1 MASMDFHSITQPVG
15 IMRIFAVV
23 LACLTFSLAASAGN
37 CSSSYWAWCMFT
49 WCFCCFFTLLIL
61 ILEFATVSSKVP
73 CWDDLTAGFAI
84 LAGLMCLT
92 ASIIY
97 PILTTRNI
105 CHRQVGAAVVSWVC
119 FAVFVA
125 EVVITRLR
133 PRGQTSGFLSTLPG
147 IMKMLEVLL
156 TCLIFASL
164 EKSLY
169 GHPGLNWCVAVF
181 SLCFIFAML
190 IIVLTVGQLT
200 AFCPISFDKIVVV
213 YNALAT
219 TMYIT
224 AVVIWPLYSFQ
235 VDVGTHDN
243 KAAVTTLA
251 VLNCIVYILDT
262 AYSIRTVFF
271 ARASISNSEN

>member
-1 MASMDFHSITQPVG
+1 MACVDFRSITQPVG

-23 LACLTFSLAASAGN
+23 LTCMTFSFAASAGS

-61 ILEFATVSSKVP
+61 VLEFTTVSSKVP
-73 CWDDLTAGFAI
+73 WWDDLIAGFAI

-97 PILTTRNI
+97 PILVARQK
-105 CHRQVGAAVVSWVC
+105 CHRQIGAAVVSWIC
-119 FAVFVA
+119 FGVYAA
-125 EVVITRLR
+125 EVVVTRLR
-133 PRGQTSGFLSTLPG
+133 PRGQTSGFLSTPPG
-147 IMKMLEVLL
+147 IMKMLEILI

-169 GHPGLNWCVAVF
+169 GHPELNWCVAVF

-200 AFCPISFDKIVVV
+200 TYCPISFDKIVVV
-213 YNALAT
+213 YNALAAA
-219 TMYIT
+219 MYIT
-224 AVVIWPLYSFQ
+224 ALVIWPLYSFKGNAQ
-235 VDVGTHDN
+235 PHDKN
-243 KAAVTTLA
+243 VAVTILT

-271 ARASISNSEN
+271 ARVSM